1 MTDQY
6 AHIEVTVVKNE
17 VRVSAN
23 GQELLAY
30 TEQNNWGGMTPKVQ
44 LFNMTQGAS
53 MGFDNLLVE
62 KICEKKPIEV
72 VTIYNGQED
81 LEHRAGTAVSDVAE
95 AKAGDTVTLQTIPKA
110 GYRFKEYQVEGME
123 SLSIVDNTFVMPA
136 GEFEKLRVNAVF
148 EDDTVREAKTF
159 YVDSEGGND
168 QSAGT
173 SEKEAWRTLGR
184 IKETEICLSQ
194 VIVFY

>member
-1 MTDQY
+1 
-6 AHIEVTVVKNE
+6 
-17 VRVSAN
+17 
-23 GQELLAY
+23 
-30 TEQNNWGGMTPKVQ
+30 
-44 LFNMTQGAS
+44 

-123 SLSIVDNTFVMPA
+123 SLSIVDNKFVMPA
-136 GEFEKLRVNAVF
+136 E
-148 EDDTVREAKTF
+148 
-159 YVDSEGGND
+159 S
-168 QSAGT
+168 
-173 SEKEAWRTLGR
+173 
-184 IKETEICLSQ
+184 
-194 VIVFY
+194 